1 MGLFNKIFSSNS
13 TSCSQQSENTRKKR
27 ANSINN
33 GSMHTANE
41 SVRCEPG
48 PLKSQCEKAINTNTK
63 KCNFTQETKDN
74 CHKRDRSKTLDN
86 MSRISRAYT
95 TGQLLS
101 KKTIAMSD
109 FLEYWRKEN
118 LSMFHPEKNR
128 EEFLSYKPGNGSN
141 FNVNQTLQ
149 NEERSS
155 PLKRKSC
162 FKKGTL
168 MEHKKRLLKY
178 QQSRLFNSSNS
189 SDKSSTNSDSNKS
202 KSKSNLSKLLFGSN
216 SKSSGSNDNLNK
228 IPLRKWSSQPNY
240 SVDKECEYDL
250 YGMHDYYDNEDH
262 STSQQSKL
270 GKNNFTNNDLQ
281 LVENTRANSNT
292 SLVSLDSMNSD
303 RPNRILDQFSSDDDT
318 SSDTSSELN
327 IPIISPITSIDETPS
342 SMYSTDYENFKVPPG
357 LEDVAIPKHIHFD
370 KTVFTTDPPQQICS
384 KQPRKGDVVV
394 MKDGIVVVNNEKRK
408 HMLDGSALQSDNLD
422 GVGKGTHGLTVGG
435 RGVLKLLSDEDR
447 EALEKNL
454 EWRYYKD
461 LNDINDKNFK
471 PLPDI
476 EIDAKNEE
484 FDSKMFPDKYRNV
497 TWRDIY
503 QRICHLREI
512 LPIASIV
519 QQIPEEL
526 PDPDTGE
533 IQYKSCIPM
542 ITLKNNK
549 PSMIEILTFCDFV
562 SCTIVETLIFDMCD
576 MSLDMFTRIIDA
588 VSVMI
593 TNVQILHESRKN
605 KDACENESIKLS
617 FRNTPISEDG
627 FKVLCKF
634 FSTFDFKTVKL
645 SIDLSVAPGVKCNV
659 LRKKNIHCESD
670 KVPDRMSLMLH
681 CNKGKSITE
690 INDFDYDMT
699 FRDADWALFIASI
712 ACNPSLKLQQLFLN
726 NCGIYDPNRKNFG
739 FIVQN
744 FFENIAVK
752 TIELGA
758 SKKDIEQLFQ
768 IAVKSKEDQV
778 NGIPEE
784 KIQKC
789 EFLSSTL
796 LKKLEAGTTKFN
808 IRKLLLESHVLS
820 FPSLKPE
827 IPLPSCNNNASKRNI
842 LIDHALLGDDTRSY
856 SINKD
861 EENEIFSIFSKN
873 GSFDHLSEELQNKIK
888 SSHEDLKKLDQS
900 NIRDM
905 IKH

>member
-1 MGLFNKIFSSNS
+1 
-13 TSCSQQSENTRKKR
+13 
-27 ANSINN
+27 
-33 GSMHTANE
+33 
-41 SVRCEPG
+41 
-48 PLKSQCEKAINTNTK
+48 
-63 KCNFTQETKDN
+63 
-74 CHKRDRSKTLDN
+74 
-86 MSRISRAYT
+86 
-95 TGQLLS
+95 
-101 KKTIAMSD
+101 
-109 FLEYWRKEN
+109 
-118 LSMFHPEKNR
+118 
-128 EEFLSYKPGNGSN
+128 
-141 FNVNQTLQ
+141 
-149 NEERSS
+149 
-155 PLKRKSC
+155 
-162 FKKGTL
+162 
-168 MEHKKRLLKY
+168 
-178 QQSRLFNSSNS
+178 
-189 SDKSSTNSDSNKS
+189 
-202 KSKSNLSKLLFGSN
+202 
-216 SKSSGSNDNLNK
+216 
-228 IPLRKWSSQPNY
+228 
-240 SVDKECEYDL
+240 
-250 YGMHDYYDNEDH
+250 
-262 STSQQSKL
+262 
-270 GKNNFTNNDLQ
+270 
-281 LVENTRANSNT
+281 
-292 SLVSLDSMNSD
+292 
-303 RPNRILDQFSSDDDT
+303 
-318 SSDTSSELN
+318 
-327 IPIISPITSIDETPS
+327 
-342 SMYSTDYENFKVPPG
+342 
-357 LEDVAIPKHIHFD
+357 
-370 KTVFTTDPPQQICS
+370 
-384 KQPRKGDVVV
+384 
-394 MKDGIVVVNNEKRK
+394 
-408 HMLDGSALQSDNLD
+408 
-422 GVGKGTHGLTVGG
+422 
-435 RGVLKLLSDEDR
+435 
-447 EALEKNL
+447 
-454 EWRYYKD
+454 
-461 LNDINDKNFK
+461 
-471 PLPDI
+471 
-476 EIDAKNEE
+476 
-484 FDSKMFPDKYRNV
+484 
-497 TWRDIY
+497 
-503 QRICHLREI
+503 
-512 LPIASIV
+512 
-519 QQIPEEL
+519 
-526 PDPDTGE
+526 
-533 IQYKSCIPM
+533 
-542 ITLKNNK
+542 
-549 PSMIEILTFCDFV
+549 
-562 SCTIVETLIFDMCD
+562 MCD
-576 MSLDMFTRIIDA
+576 MSVDMFTRIIDA

-789 EFLSSTL
+789 ELLSSTL

-861 EENEIFSIFSKN
+861 EENEIFPIFSKN